1 MQDESGQP
9 PGDVPESKLPYDDW
23 TEDALRHV
31 VRRAIEFAS
40 KAGLPGAHHFYVT
53 FRTDFP
59 GVAIPPHLRAK
70 YPREMTIVLQHQF
83 WDLRYEE
90 VPDRISVGL
99 SFGGIPSTLLIPIAA
114 VTGFADPVVRFG
126 LRFRAPDGLP
136 EEDDEEEDA
145 EAGDAEIHTLDTPK
159 PAPTKAETKT
169 DETKTDDET
178 PPAAPQ
184 VISLDA
190 FRRRKD

>member
-23 TEDALRHV
+23 TEDALRYV
-31 VRRAIEFAS
+31 VRRAIDFAS
-40 KAGLPGAHHFYVT
+40 KAGLPGSHHFYLT
-53 FRTDFP
+53 FRTDLP

-90 VPDRISVGL
+90 APDRISVGL
-99 SFGGIPSTLLIPIAA
+99 SFGGIPSTLLIPLAA
-114 VTGFADPVVRFG
+114 VTGFADPAVRFG
-126 LRFRAPDGLP
+126 LRFRAPEGLP
-136 EEDDEEEDA
+136 DDSDDEEDA
-145 EAGDAEIHTLDTPK
+145 DVVELGAPQADAAK
-159 PAPTKAETKT
+159 SETKT
-169 DETKTDDET
+169 EDTKTGDET